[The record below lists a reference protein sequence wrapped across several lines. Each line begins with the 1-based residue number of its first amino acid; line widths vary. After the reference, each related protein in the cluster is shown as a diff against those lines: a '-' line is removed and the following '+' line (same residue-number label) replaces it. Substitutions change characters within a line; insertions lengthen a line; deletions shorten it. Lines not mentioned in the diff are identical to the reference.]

1 MYDIVLYVIEIKSI
15 HIQKKSAWF
24 CWVTPMLYTINFI
37 VGIFCRLSFIGV
49 RWDFIKK
56 NAQLAIATCQSGG
69 AYGGYTCMCQDVSIA
84 RHQFDLLPWLKSNN

>member
-1 MYDIVLYVIEIKSI
+1 MGTNLREQS
-15 HIQKKSAWF
+15 
-24 CWVTPMLYTINFI
+24 LTINQNYFK
-37 VGIFCRLSFIGV
+37 
-49 RWDFIKK
+49 KK